1 MPVLALLTLLVAGVA
16 AAATHPGDA
25 VAMRSLANTTGAAR
39 TLQWGASSPDPCGGT
54 WVGVTCNGERRVTAI
69 NASRG
74 GLTGHLGGVGTLWH
88 PLPAPLSMLTSLSEL
103 DLSFN
108 ALRDDLP
115 VLPRLLGGLHV
126 LDLRSN
132 SFAITNGFFAAFP
145 ALETFNLDGNE
156 MSTLKPWIPYDVT
169 SCPGLR
175 SFSAANVHFA
185 GGFPNYFGNATLFP
199 ELESLSLARNLLWGE
214 TTPEFGKSSKIRFL
228 DVSQQGHDED
238 ARPDDVMQGGLSF
251 VSGMAN
257 LVEAHL
263 EGNVFKG
270 PLPDAT
276 SLANLRVF
284 DASDNDLCGVAK
296 FPAGVTV
303 NVAGNPGVGTPCPS

>member
-1 MPVLALLTLLVAGVA
+1 MIMSMPVLALFILLAAGVAA

-25 VAMRSLANTTGAAR
+25 VAMRSLANTTGTAK

-54 WVGVTCNGERRVTAI
+54 WVGVTCNAEGHVTAI

-74 GLTGHLGGVGTLWH
+74 GLTGHLVGAEPQH
-88 PLPAPLSMLTSLSEL
+88 ARVPLRPRPQLQRPPRRPPRSAAAARRPPRPRPQLQLL
-103 DLSFN
+103 
-108 ALRDDLP
+108 LRHHR
-115 VLPRLLGGLHV
+115 RLLRRLPGAR
-126 LDLRSN
+126 D
-132 SFAITNGFFAAFP
+132 
-145 ALETFNLDGNE
+145 FNLDDNE
-156 MSTLKPWIPYDVT
+156 MSTLKPWIPSDVT

-175 SFSAANVHFA
+175 SFSDVDVHFA

-214 TTPEFGKSSKIRFL
+214 IAPEFGKNSKIRFL

-238 ARPDDVMQGGLSF
+238 ARPDD
-251 VSGMAN
+251 
-257 LVEAHL
+257 AHL
-263 EGNVFKG
+263 QRNVFKG

>member
-1 MPVLALLTLLVAGVA
+1 
-16 AAATHPGDA
+16 
-25 VAMRSLANTTGAAR
+25 
-39 TLQWGASSPDPCGGT
+39 
-54 WVGVTCNGERRVTAI
+54 
-69 NASRG
+69 
-74 GLTGHLGGVGTLWH
+74 
-88 PLPAPLSMLTSLSEL
+88 
-103 DLSFN
+103 
-108 ALRDDLP
+108 
-115 VLPRLLGGLHV
+115 
-126 LDLRSN
+126 
-132 SFAITNGFFAAFP
+132 
-145 ALETFNLDGNE
+145 
-156 MSTLKPWIPYDVT
+156 MSTLKPWIPSDVT

-175 SFSAANVHFA
+175 SFSAVNVHFA

-214 TTPEFGKSSKIRFL
+214 IAPEFGKNSKIRGTTKMPGPMT
-228 DVSQQGHDED
+228 SC
-238 ARPDDVMQGGLSF
+238 RGGLSF

-263 EGNVFKG
+263 QQNVFKG

-284 DASDNDLCGVAK
+284 DASDNDLSGVAK